1 MNTIKRVEDILEKEG
16 FTYADYV
23 LSLQGPSVV
32 LTQSGNVKM
41 NEEVRS
47 KLKDLIKVI

>member
-1 MNTIKRVEDILEKEG
+1 MNTIKIVEDILKKEG
-16 FTYADYV
+16 FTYADYI

-32 LTQSGNVKM
+32 LTQSGNIKM
-41 NEEVRS
+41 NQEIRS